1 VYHSWVWNSECPN
14 ILEDTFSFEPFSK
27 GYFRNKFVYQRKQSK
42 EIFWNQRMV
51 SISSVEAT
59 NHQYQHQLQASNT
72 ISFASLSAHCHHS
85 DCSDSSVLHLGKIPK
100 RQQNK
105 EKFWWKIIW
114 IWRLCVLA
122 TTTTKSHILCPFQV
136 LKEELHWNRIE
147 QKKKKMKQK
156 RNMSKKQQWPLDSV
170 NVGQISLPYF
180 SFNQIN
186 DWNIKLRSTTTLYDS
201 ICDKSGGFHPKWSL

>member
-1 VYHSWVWNSECPN
+1 MCTILGSEILN
-14 ILEDTFSFEPFSK
+14 VQTFWKTLFLLDLSLKAILEINLSTNANSQKRSF
-27 GYFRNKFVYQRKQSK
+27 GM
-42 EIFWNQRMV
+42 ILQRMV

-59 NHQYQHQLQASNT
+59 NHQYQVHQLQASNT

-85 DCSDSSVLHLGKIPK
+85 DCSDWSVVHLGKIPK

-105 EKFWWKIIW
+105 ETFWWMTYIWKIIW

-147 QKKKKMKQK
+147 QKKKK
-156 RNMSKKQQWPLDSV
+156 NETKKKYVKKATMTTWFGQCRADLSAILLIQSDQWLKYQTKKHNDS
-170 NVGQISLPYF
+170 LWFYL
-180 SFNQIN
+180 
-186 DWNIKLRSTTTLYDS
+186 W
-201 ICDKSGGFHPKWSL
+201 

>member
-1 VYHSWVWNSECPN
+1 MVFCKT
-14 ILEDTFSFEPFSK
+14 ILGCEILNVHTFWKTLFSN
-27 GYFRNKFVYQRKQSK
+27 GYFGNAFVYQCKQKRS
-42 EIFWNQRMV
+42 IWIISQRMV

-59 NHQYQHQLQASNT
+59 NQLQASNT

-85 DCSDSSVLHLGKIPK
+85 DCSDWSVVHLGKIPK

-105 EKFWWKIIW
+105 ETFWWMTYIWKIIW

-156 RNMSKKQQWPLDSV
+156 RNMSKKQQWPLDLV
-170 NVGQISLPYF
+170 KVGQNSLPYF